1 MENKKKV
8 IFGLGSG
15 RCGTASLAYLLN
27 DQKDAFIGHEM
38 PPVLPWDTSDL
49 TGLQFRWDQMQ
60 HQSHLYSMV
69 GDVGIYYLPYI
80 PILIESHE
88 SIPFMRENYVIK
100 FVILQRDRK
109 EVINSFMKKLKRQNN
124 NPFQNIKA
132 PGTNVDEWDECFPKY
147 DGMTLR
153 DAVGTFYDDYYR
165 ESERLALERSDIVKI
180 FSVDSLNNEKGV
192 LEILDFVGIDDPR
205 VSVSIRKNE
214 S

>member
-1 MENKKKV
+1 VANKKKV

-80 PILIESHE
+80 PTLIRSHD
-88 SIPFMRENYVIK
+88 SIPFINQNYVIK
-100 FVILQRDRK
+100 FIILQRDRK
-109 EVINSFMKKLKRQNN
+109 EVINSFMKKFIRQNN
-124 NPFQNIKA
+124 NPLQTEKA
-132 PGTNVDEWDECFPKY
+132 PGTVVDEWDECFPKY
-147 DGMTLR
+147 DGVTLR
-153 DAVGTFYDDYYR
+153 DAVGMFYDDYYK
-165 ESERLALERSDIVKI
+165 ESERLSLLHPDIVSI
-180 FSVDSLNNEKGV
+180 FPVDNLNTEEGV
-192 LEILDFVGIDDPR
+192 LQILDFVGVDDPR
-205 VSVSIRKNE
+205 ILVSIKKNE